1 MTAPADPTGAAF
13 QLDVESTGAS
23 PVLAVSGE
31 LDVATSPR
39 LRATLNELID
49 AGATNVTLAFGG
61 VTLVDSSGLGVLV
74 GAFKRLH
81 EAGDG
86 SIRIVDARA
95 SVRKVFEITGLGSVL
110 LDG

>member
-1 MTAPADPTGAAF
+1 
-13 QLDVESTGAS
+13 
-23 PVLAVSGE
+23 
-31 LDVATSPR
+31 
-39 LRATLNELID
+39 
-49 AGATNVTLAFGG
+49 
-61 VTLVDSSGLGVLV
+61 VLV